1 MKKYLF
7 LIAIFF
13 AGPSYALYIG
23 NPSTPALIYEG
34 VFVSDLIPIS
44 LRIGFEGDF
53 LFEKKFTFP
62 NTGYKES
69 HIEGNFYLGE
79 LVVNFFERLDLGI
92 SAGGSQMGLFS
103 TFEPSNKSEK
113 SDFGYAIQA
122 HGKLIIFN
130 VKFVTLAFDGR
141 YLMAK
146 AKDCSF
152 LDSGDALFRFRQWQA
167 SMSLSTK
174 LGFFSPYIGGVFDS
188 SRFRISKEESF
199 SINGIEKENL
209 GVFLGLTFSTNSYF
223 LITLE
228 GHLYSETSFGLN
240 AQLRF

>member
-1 MKKYLF
+1 MRKYLF

-13 AGPSYALYIG
+13 VRTSCALYIG
-23 NPSTPALIYEG
+23 NPSTPSLIHEG
-34 VFVSDLIPIS
+34 IFVSDLIPIS
-44 LRIGFEGDF
+44 VRLGFEGDF

-69 HIEGNFYLGE
+69 HVEGDFYLGQII
-79 LVVNFFERLDLGI
+79 VNLFDRLDLGI
-92 SAGGSQMGLFS
+92 SAGGSQMEFFS
-103 TFEPSNKSEK
+103 TYDASHINEK

-130 VKFVTLAFDGR
+130 IKFITLAFDGR

-146 AKDCSF
+146 SKDSLF
-152 LDSGDALFRFRQWQA
+152 LNSGDAWFRLRQWQA

-174 LGFFSPYIGGVFDS
+174 LGFFSPYIGGVYDS
-188 SRFRISKEESF
+188 SRFRISKDGSF
-199 SINGIEKENL
+199 SINGVEKENL
-209 GVFLGLTFSTNSYF
+209 GIFLGLTFSTNSYF
-223 LITLE
+223 LITFE

>member
-7 LIAIFF
+7 LIVIFF
-13 AGPSYALYIG
+13 VRSSYALYIG
-23 NPSTPALIYEG
+23 NPSTPSLIYEG

-44 LRIGFEGDF
+44 FRVGFEGDF

-69 HIEGNFYLGE
+69 HIEGDFYLGQAI
-79 LVVNFFERLDLGI
+79 VNFFDRLDLGI
-92 SAGGSQMGLFS
+92 SAGVSQMEFFS
-103 TFEPSNKSEK
+103 NYASSHINEK
-113 SDFGYAIQA
+113 SDFGYVVQA

-130 VKFVTLAFDGR
+130 IKFITLAFDGR

-146 AKDCSF
+146 AKDHLF
-152 LDSGDALFRFRQWQA
+152 LDDEDAWFRLRQWQA

-174 LGFFSPYIGGVFDS
+174 LGFFSPYIGGAYNN
-188 SRFRISKEESF
+188 SRFRISKVGSF
-199 SINGIEKENL
+199 SINGMEKENL

-223 LITLE
+223 LITFE
-228 GHLYSETSFGLN
+228 GYLYSETSFGLN